1 MVVVRFLGF
10 HRVWQGSGQVFD
22 SVDLFLPDIVY
33 DTQVRLRDNAGCI
46 CGSAWKR
53 AVWRSSHLP
62 SGRD

>member
-33 DTQVRLRDNAGCI
+33 DTQVGLRDSKVAGCTVV
-46 CGSAWKR
+46 R
-53 AVWRSSHLP
+53 
-62 SGRD
+62 